1 MNEWQALPKVELHI
15 HIEGALQ
22 PEMIL
27 EKAKKNN
34 ISLPYDSVEDIKA
47 SYKFNNVADF
57 LKVNHQN
64 MAVLVTKQD
73 FYDLTWDY
81 LQRSHKQN
89 VKHVEIFF
97 NPQLHL
103 KRNISFADQVDGISE
118 ALEAAKKE
126 WNLTSKLII
135 CFLRNHSTED
145 ALGILALSDSA
156 IKENKIHGIGLSS
169 SEISGWVP
177 KFVSVFEQARKLG
190 LFTVCH
196 SGEELTNENVGIV
209 LDALKPQRID
219 HGIQAAKD
227 KKLLLRL
234 QQEKIP
240 LTLCPLSNK
249 AVKAV
254 PDLTQFP
261 IKTFLENKIIFS
273 LNSDSPGYVGSL
285 SENYQIVDEIFKLTK
300 EEWKTI
306 AINSINSTF
315 LSLAEKEKLIALIK

>member
-1 MNEWQALPKVELHI
+1 MNQWENLPKVELHI

-22 PEMIL
+22 PKMIL

-34 ISLPYDSVEDIKA
+34 IVLPYNTVEDIKK
-47 SYKFNNVADF
+47 SYLFNDVADF

-81 LQRSHKQN
+81 LERAQKQN

-103 KRNISFADQVDGISE
+103 KRNISFSDQVDGMSE
-118 ALEAAKKE
+118 ALAKAKNE
-126 WNLTSKLII
+126 WNLTSKLIM
-135 CFLRNHSTED
+135 CFLRNHSAES
-145 ALGILALSDSA
+145 ALEILELANSA

-169 SEISGWVP
+169 SEIPGWVS
-177 KFVSVFEQARKLG
+177 KFIPVFEQARKLG

-196 SGEELTNENVGIV
+196 SGEELTNENVGTV
-209 LDALKPQRID
+209 LNILKPQRID

-227 KKLLLRL
+227 EKLMLRL
-234 QQEKIP
+234 QKENIP

-249 AVKAV
+249 AVKAC
-254 PDLTQFP
+254 PDLKDFP
-261 IKTFLENKIIFS
+261 LKIFLEHNIIFS
-273 LNSDSPGYVGSL
+273 LNSDSPAYVGSL
-285 SENYQIVDEIFKLTK
+285 SENYKIIDDIFKLTK
-300 EEWKTI
+300 EEWKLI
-306 AINSINSTF
+306 AINSIKSSF
-315 LSLAEKEKLIALIK
+315 LSSEEKEKIINLIK